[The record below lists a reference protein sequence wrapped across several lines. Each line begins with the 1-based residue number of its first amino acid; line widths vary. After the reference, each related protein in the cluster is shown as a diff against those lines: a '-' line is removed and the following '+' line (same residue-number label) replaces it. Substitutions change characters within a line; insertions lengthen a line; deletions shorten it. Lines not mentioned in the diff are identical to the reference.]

1 MVTVRVIADAARAA
15 GIAHRW
21 RELLTVSF
29 VSQIVMTPTWLLAWW
44 RVFGEADGRRLALA
58 IVEHGGALVGLAP
71 LSLRTIYHRGAVP
84 VRVLELLAT
93 GESQSDEIASDYVG
107 VAVAAGHE
115 RLVARALSDAICGGG
130 LGTWDELRMPA
141 MSGEDIFV
149 PHLAEALRDKR
160 ALVRVEPGGDCPY
173 VPLPAS
179 WDEYLAALGSER
191 RYAINRSLRDLD
203 AWAGAAGWRLC
214 RATTP
219 AELDE
224 GKRILMRLHSERWRE
239 RGRDGVF
246 ASARFSQFHGEI
258 MDQLLGGNADGSL
271 DLLWLEV
278 AGEPV
283 AIVYNLV
290 HDRRVAF
297 YQAGRKLDV
306 PHGVKPGIAL
316 HALALRDA
324 IDRGLAEYDFLGGAS
339 SYKHKLALRSRPLVG
354 LFAVAPT
361 LRARATQGA
370 RVLVDRAVAAAR
382 RAVAK
387 R

>member
-1 MVTVRVIADAARAA
+1 MVTVRVIADAVQAA

-21 RELLTVSF
+21 RELLAISF

-44 RVFGEADGRRLALA
+44 RQFGDADGRRLALA

-84 VRVLELLAT
+84 LRILELLAT
-93 GESQSDEIASDYVG
+93 GESQRDEIASDYVG

-115 RLVARALSDAICGGG
+115 RLVARALADALCGGG

-141 MSGEDIFV
+141 MSGEDTFV
-149 PHLAEALRDKR
+149 PHLAEALRDRR
-160 ALVRVEPGGDCPY
+160 AVVRVEPGGDCPY
-173 VPLPAS
+173 VPLPRS
-179 WDEYLAALGSER
+179 WDEYLGALGSER
-191 RYAINRSLRDLD
+191 RYAITRALRDLD
-203 AWAGAAGWRLC
+203 AWAGSAGWRLR
-214 RATTP
+214 RATTSD
-219 AELDE
+219 ELEE
-224 GKRILMRLHSERWRE
+224 GKRILMRLHAERWRD
-239 RGRDGVF
+239 RGHEGVF
-246 ASARFSQFHGEI
+246 ASARFSQFHAEI
-258 MDQLLGGNADGSL
+258 MGQLLGGNADGSL

-290 HDRRVAF
+290 HDGRVAF

-306 PHGVKPGIAL
+306 PRGIKPGIAL

-324 IDRGLAEYDFLGGAS
+324 IERGLTEYDFLGGAS
-339 SYKHKLALRSRPLVG
+339 AYKQKLALKSRPLVG

-361 LRARATQGA
+361 LGARAKQGA

-382 RAVAK
+382 RRAK